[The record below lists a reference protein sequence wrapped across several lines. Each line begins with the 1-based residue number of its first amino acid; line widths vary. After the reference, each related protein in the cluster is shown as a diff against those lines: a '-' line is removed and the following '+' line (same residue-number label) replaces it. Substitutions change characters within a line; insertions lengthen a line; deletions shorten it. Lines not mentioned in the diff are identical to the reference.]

1 MTSREAQ
8 VGQVFAALADPTRR
22 SLLELLGPRAAATA
36 TTLASHLPVSRQAVV
51 QHLAVLEE
59 AGLVTSRRSG
69 REVLFSVRPGQLTA
83 AASWLTDRA
92 GTWQQS
98 LQALKQAAE
107 SSE

>member
-1 MTSREAQ
+1 MVAGEAG
-8 VGQVFAALADPTRR
+8 VGQVFAALADPTHRQ
-22 SLLELLGPRAAATA
+22 LLELLGPRAAASA

-69 REVLFSVRPGQLTA
+69 REVLFSIRPGQLA
-83 AASWLTDRA
+83 EAASWLTDRA
-92 GTWQQS
+92 GAWQRS

-107 SSE
+107 S